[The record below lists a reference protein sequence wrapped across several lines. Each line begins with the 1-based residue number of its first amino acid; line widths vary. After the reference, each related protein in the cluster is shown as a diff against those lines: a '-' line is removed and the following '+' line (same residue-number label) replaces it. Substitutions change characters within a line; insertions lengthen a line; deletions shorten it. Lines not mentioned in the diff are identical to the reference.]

1 MTSDTSVSVRKSPD
15 VSPLGRL
22 CRTLQSMLRRYPNP
36 YLQTTTDGFGVRL
49 GDGRYLRIVYS
60 GLWTDEDLR
69 DFLALFV
76 TWLAADP
83 AALHNVGIPLDG
95 VLQRVRVLQPQS
107 PGPLTSGGPDSPSRN
122 AQR

>member
-1 MTSDTSVSVRKSPD
+1 MSDTIVQVRKSPD

-22 CRTLQSMLRRYPNP
+22 CRMLQSMLRRYPSP
-36 YLQTTTDGFGVRL
+36 YLQTTVDGFGVRL
-49 GDGRYLRIVYS
+49 GDGRFLRIVYNGHWS
-60 GLWTDEDLR
+60 DEDLR
-69 DFLALFV
+69 DFLVLFA

-95 VLQRVRVLQPQS
+95 VLQRARVLQPQS
-107 PGPLTSGGPDSPSRN
+107 PGPPISGSANSPSRA